1 MILPDDKRTLTRW
14 ALNIIDRCDVSM
26 GARANAAK
34 EEQTWL
40 YTGSPDGKGAILNM
54 LYPHIKRTGSYIYSP
69 ADLRF
74 NIDYGHRYPKA
85 TRDMGEVA
93 GKMLTREFRRR
104 DIDMQFGQGV
114 GMAMTHGSSIPKLLD
129 TSGGMTCHAIA
140 PWHFGVYREDR
151 ETLSE
156 QEAVDELIFIT
167 PFDLWRRISHLP
179 DAQQLFR
186 RAMTHAKTKSSGTQ
200 ERAPFNQVLISG
212 MNPAVQTDPPFMNAP
227 GGLVAIYTN
236 ANGVQLSPD
245 VEQELIGFHEL
256 WVQDDET
263 EDWTTIQL
271 IEPDILIAPRFRRK
285 NMFIPGVLPYGQI
298 SANKVPGYFWGRSEL
313 ADLMKLQH
321 LLKDRLDDIKKIMS
335 LQYDRLLGFAGNEAI
350 TDEQYDA
357 FKQAGYINL
366 GPAGD
371 IKDITPKVPE
381 HAFEDVNE
389 IIQFINTVSGFSN
402 ILSGQGETG
411 VRAAEHAQTLMKTA
425 SPSLRDRAL
434 IVERQLGDVAHK
446 VFEGM
451 QAKDPTAFWLDDEG
465 EHQFTLSELPDDYD
479 IEVDSHSSSP
489 IYEQQH
495 AEVAFGLAKLQAIG
509 AEDLISLLPLPHKD
523 TLIDH
528 ARDKQKEQAAFMQ
541 AHPELLQE
549 ALAGKGKGKK

>member
-1 MILPDDKRTLTRW
+1 MILPDSRRDLTRW

-40 YTGSPDGKGAILNM
+40 FTGSPDGKGAILNI
-54 LYPHIKRTGSYIYSP
+54 LNPHIKRTSSYIYSP
-69 ADLRF
+69 ADLRL

-85 TRDMGEVA
+85 TREKGEIA
-93 GKMLTREFRRR
+93 GKFLTREFRRR

-114 GMAMTHGSSIPKLLD
+114 TIGLTHGAAVAKLLD
-129 TSGGMTCHAIA
+129 SQGGMTCNTIA
-140 PWHFGVYREDR
+140 PWHIGVYREDR
-151 ETLSE
+151 EQFSE
-156 QEAVDELIFIT
+156 QEAVDELNFIT

-179 DAQQLFR
+179 DAQRLFT
-186 RAMTHAKTKSSGTQ
+186 RAMSYARTKSGGNQ
-200 ERAPFNQVLISG
+200 EKAPFNQVLISG
-212 MNPAVQTDPPFMNAP
+212 MNPAVQTDPPFMNSP

-236 ANGVQLSPD
+236 SNGVQLSPD

-256 WVQDDET
+256 WVWDDEM

-271 IEPDILIAPRFRRK
+271 IEPDILVAPRYQRK
-285 NMFIPGVLPYGQI
+285 NLFVPGELPYSLI
-298 SANKVPGYFWGRSEL
+298 CANKVPGYFWGRSEL

-366 GPAGD
+366 GPSGD
-371 IKDITPKVPE
+371 IKDITPKVPD
-381 HAFEDVNE
+381 HAFEDINE
-389 IIQFINTVSGFSN
+389 IINLINMVSGFQN
-402 ILSGQGETG
+402 ILSGQGEPG
-411 VRAAEHAQTLMKTA
+411 VRSSDHAQTLMKTA

-434 IVERQLGDVAHK
+434 IVERQLGDTAHK
-446 VFEGM
+446 VFGGM
-451 QAKDPTAFWLDDEG
+451 VAKDATAYWTDENG
-465 EHQFTLSELPDDYD
+465 EQEFLLSQLPDDYD

-495 AEVAFGLAKLQAIG
+495 EQVAFGLAKLQAIG
-509 AEDLISLLPLPHKD
+509 AEDLIDLLPLPHRDILKE
-523 TLIDH
+523 H
-528 ARDKQKEQAAFMQ
+528 AREREAAKAAFIQ
-541 AHPELLQE
+541 AHPEMLE
-549 ALAGKGKGKK
+549 AHSGKKK

>member
-1 MILPDDKRTLTRW
+1 
-14 ALNIIDRCDVSM
+14 
-26 GARANAAK
+26 
-34 EEQTWL
+34 
-40 YTGSPDGKGAILNM
+40 
-54 LYPHIKRTGSYIYSP
+54 
-69 ADLRF
+69 
-74 NIDYGHRYPKA
+74 
-85 TRDMGEVA
+85 
-93 GKMLTREFRRR
+93 
-104 DIDMQFGQGV
+104 
-114 GMAMTHGSSIPKLLD
+114 
-129 TSGGMTCHAIA
+129 MTCHAIA
-140 PWHFGVYREDR
+140 PWHIGVYREDK

-156 QEAVDELIFIT
+156 QEAVDEMLFIT

-179 DAQQLFR
+179 DAQTLFK
-186 RAMTHAKTKSSGTQ
+186 RAMTHARTKSAGTQ

-263 EDWTTIQL
+263 EDWTTIQI
-271 IEPDILIAPRFRRK
+271 IEPDILIAPRYRRK
-285 NMFIPGVLPYGQI
+285 NMFIPGVLPYGHI
-298 SANKVPGYFWGRSEL
+298 CANKVPGYFWGRSEL

-366 GPAGD
+366 GPSGD

-446 VFEGM
+446 VFEAM
-451 QAKDPTAFWLDDEG
+451 QAKDRIRILDRRRRRASVY
-465 EHQFTLSELPDDYD
+465 FFPN
-479 IEVDSHSSSP
+479 
-489 IYEQQH
+489 
-495 AEVAFGLAKLQAIG
+495 
-509 AEDLISLLPLPHKD
+509 
-523 TLIDH
+523 
-528 ARDKQKEQAAFMQ
+528 AR
-541 AHPELLQE
+541 
-549 ALAGKGKGKK
+549 

>member
-54 LYPHIKRTGSYIYSP
+54 LNPHLKRTASYIYSP
-69 ADLRF
+69 ADLRL
-74 NIDYGHRYPKA
+74 NIDYGHRYPKE
-85 TRDMGEVA
+85 TRDKGEIA
-93 GKMLTREFRRR
+93 GRILTREFRRR
-104 DIDMQFGQGV
+104 DIDMQFGQSV
-114 GMAMTHGSSIPKLLD
+114 GMAMTHGSAITKLLD
-129 TSGGMTCHAIA
+129 SSGGMTCNIVA

-151 ETLSE
+151 ESLSE
-156 QEAVDELIFIT
+156 QEACDELNFIT

-179 DAQQLFR
+179 NAQTLFK
-186 RAMTHAKTKSSGTQ
+186 RAMTHARSKSGGSQ

-236 ANGVQLSPD
+236 SNGVQLSPD

-256 WVQDDET
+256 WVWDDER

-271 IEPDILIAPRFRRK
+271 IEPDILISPLYRRK
-285 NMFIPGVLPYGQI
+285 NLFIPGELPYGVTC
-298 SANKVPGYFWGRSEL
+298 ANKVPGYFFGRSEM

-335 LQYDRLLGFAGNEAI
+335 LQYDRLLGFVGNEAI
-350 TDEQYDA
+350 GDEQYDA

-371 IKDITPKVPE
+371 IKDITPKIPPE
-381 HAFEDVNE
+381 AFQDVNE
-389 IIQFINTVSGFSN
+389 IINLINMVSGFNN
-402 ILSGQGETG
+402 ILSGQGEQG

-434 IVERQLGDVAHK
+434 IVERQCGDLGHK

-451 QAKDPTAFWLDDEG
+451 IAKDATAYWSDDDG
-465 EHQFTLSELPDDYD
+465 EKEFLLSDLPDDYD
-479 IEVDSHSSSP
+479 IGVDSHSSSP

-495 AEVAFGLAKLQAIG
+495 EQVAFGLAKLEAIG
-509 AEDLISLLPLPHKD
+509 AEDLINLLPLPHRD
-523 TLIDH
+523 ILVEH
-528 ARDKQKEQAAFMQ
+528 ARDREKAQAAFMQ
-541 AHPELLQE
+541 QHPELLG
-549 ALAGKGKGKK
+549 AAASKGKKK